1 MTSGAL
7 RFEARVDAR
16 AFAVSLDVAAGETV
30 AVLGP
35 NGAGKSTLLDVIA
48 GLLRPDGGTARLDD
62 QMLFSVASGAS
73 GASVASGA
81 SRRPEAGAWL
91 PPHRR
96 GVSLLAQDPLLFPH
110 LSVLDNVAFG
120 PRSAGAGRGVARASA
135 RHWLGEVD
143 ALDLAARRPGELSG
157 GQAQRVAVARAL
169 ASDPSL
175 LLLDEP
181 LSALDVAV
189 APAVRRML
197 RRVLRG
203 RSVVLVTH
211 DVLDALTLADR
222 VVVMNGGVV
231 AEEGR
236 TREVL
241 LHPRT
246 RFTADLAA
254 LNLFTGRRTATGLIT
269 GDGVAIAA
277 TTPAA
282 GDVAYFQPGVP
293 AAVAIRPSAVGV
305 STVEPT
311 AGVAAPAAGDTTLG
325 SAVSRGAA
333 VSRGT
338 VIRVRITDLEPR
350 GDLIRVRSENL
361 AADVQPSV
369 VVDLDLSPGDE
380 VWFTFDAADAA
391 VYPL

>member
-62 QMLFSVASGAS
+62 QTLFSVAPGAS
-73 GASVASGA
+73 AA
-81 SRRPEAGAWL
+81 SRRPGAGVWL

-169 ASDPSL
+169 ASDPAL

-269 GDGVAIAA
+269 DDGVAIAA

-282 GDVAYFQPGVP
+282 GDVAYFPPGVP

-305 STVEPT
+305 STVEPA
-311 AGVAAPAAGDTTLG
+311 AGVAASGAADGTLG
-325 SAVSRGAA
+325 SADTRGG
-333 VSRGT
+333 VIRGT

-369 VVDLDLSPGDE
+369 VVDLDLSPGNE